1 VQSVDY
7 RDRKPLKHSV
17 KRNRMKKIALVIGLL
32 GWCNVTAVAQDQAA
46 TQPSVI
52 NINISVS
59 RTVQAV
65 SYPNN
70 TSSTIN
76 FTGTPLLPFAKGQAK
91 VENKKGV
98 ITIQAELQKM
108 TPANTLG
115 AEFLT
120 YVLWAITPEGRARNL
135 GEFQL
140 NGDKSK
146 LTVTTQLPNFAMIVT
161 AEPYFAVTYAS
172 EEVVLQGVPG
182 SDTKGQITPVVAQLL
197 SRSTY
202 HESQLQPLTID
213 PKVPLIVYEARNALR
228 IAQLQGAP
236 KYAANAWAS
245 AQQAQAQM
253 EDYITRKQKNP
264 ILTAARSATQ
274 QAEDARSIAVKAE
287 AEEKVA
293 LAKQAEADRAAAAAQ
308 REAQLKAEQQAEAQR
323 SAEAQALAAKEAQA
337 RADAEAAAQKSAA
350 EAARAVEAQK
360 QLRAQLLAQLNAVLQ
375 TVDTPR
381 GLVVTMADVL
391 FASGKYELSQPA
403 TLALAKMS
411 GVILAHPGLTLKIAG
426 YTDSTGSDEFNLKLS
441 GQRADA
447 VRTFLVQ
454 QGLNPASVT
463 SMGMGSA
470 DPVAS
475 NDTAAGRQQNRR
487 VEIVVSGEAIG
498 TTGGN

>member
-1 VQSVDY
+1 
-7 RDRKPLKHSV
+7 
-17 KRNRMKKIALVIGLL
+17 MKKIALVIGLL
-32 GWCNVTAVAQDQAA
+32 GWCSVFAIAQDQAA

-70 TSSTIN
+70 TSSSIA

-115 AEFLT
+115 PEFLT

-146 LTVTTQLPNFAMIVT
+146 LSVTTQLPNFAMIVT
-161 AEPYFAVTYAS
+161 AEPYFAVSYAS

-213 PKVPLIVYEARNALR
+213 PKVPLIVYEAQNALR
-228 IAQLQGAP
+228 IAKLQGAE
-236 KYAANAWAS
+236 KYAPNAWAS
-245 AQQAQAQM
+245 AQQSQAQM
-253 EDYITRKQKNP
+253 EDYIARKQKNP
-264 ILTAARSATQ
+264 ILTAARSTTQ

-293 LAKQAEADRAAAAAQ
+293 QAKQAEADRAAAAAQ
-308 REAQLKAEQQAEAQR
+308 REAQLKAEQEAEAQR

-337 RADAEAAAQKSAA
+337 RADAEAAARKSAA
-350 EAARAVEAQK
+350 EANAAVEAQK
-360 QLRAQLLAQLNAVLQ
+360 RLRAQLLAQLNAVLQ

>member
-1 VQSVDY
+1 
-7 RDRKPLKHSV
+7 
-17 KRNRMKKIALVIGLL
+17 MKKTALILGVL
-32 GWCNVTAVAQDQAA
+32 GWCNVVAIAQDQAA

-70 TSSTIN
+70 TSSNIT

-91 VENKKGV
+91 VDNKKGV

-108 TPANTLG
+108 SPANTLG

-161 AEPYFAVTYAS
+161 AEPYFAVSYAS
-172 EEVVLQGVPG
+172 EEVVLQGVPS

-202 HESQLQPLTID
+202 HESQLQPFTID

-228 IAQLQGAP
+228 IAQLQGAE

-253 EDYITRKQKNP
+253 EDYISRKQKNP

-287 AEEKVA
+287 AEERV
-293 LAKQAEADRAAAAAQ
+293 AEAKR
-308 REAQLKAEQQAEAQR
+308 RR
-323 SAEAQALAAKEAQA
+323 
-337 RADAEAAAQKSAA
+337 
-350 EAARAVEAQK
+350 
-360 QLRAQLLAQLNAVLQ
+360 Q
-375 TVDTPR
+375 T
-381 GLVVTMADVL
+381 GL
-391 FASGKYELSQPA
+391 
-403 TLALAKMS
+403 
-411 GVILAHPGLTLKIAG
+411 
-426 YTDSTGSDEFNLKLS
+426 
-441 GQRADA
+441 
-447 VRTFLVQ
+447 
-454 QGLNPASVT
+454 
-463 SMGMGSA
+463 
-470 DPVAS
+470 
-475 NDTAAGRQQNRR
+475 RQQPNARL
-487 VEIVVSGEAIG
+487 S
-498 TTGGN
+498 

>member
-1 VQSVDY
+1 
-7 RDRKPLKHSV
+7 
-17 KRNRMKKIALVIGLL
+17 M
-32 GWCNVTAVAQDQAA
+32 
-46 TQPSVI
+46 
-52 NINISVS
+52 
-59 RTVQAV
+59 
-65 SYPNN
+65 
-70 TSSTIN
+70 
-76 FTGTPLLPFAKGQAK
+76 
-91 VENKKGV
+91 
-98 ITIQAELQKM
+98 QKM
-108 TPANTLG
+108 SPANTLG
-115 AEFLT
+115 LEFLT

-146 LTVTTQLPNFAMIVT
+146 LTVTTQLPNFAMIVI
-161 AEPYFAVTYAS
+161 AEPYFAVSYAS
-172 EEVVLQGVPG
+172 EEVVLQGVPS
-182 SDTKGQITPVVAQLL
+182 SDTKGQITPVTAQLL

-202 HESQLQPLTID
+202 HESQLQPFTID

-228 IAQLQGAP
+228 IAQLQGAE
-236 KYAANAWAS
+236 KYAASAWAS
-245 AQQAQAQM
+245 AQQTQAQM
-253 EDYITRKQKNP
+253 EDYIARKQKNP

-287 AEEKVA
+287 AEEKVTE
-293 LAKQAEADRAAAAAQ
+293 AKSAEAARVAAAAQ
-308 REAQLKAEQQAEAQR
+308 REAQLKAEQAAEAQR
-323 SAEAQALAAKEAQA
+323 SAEAEAARKQADEAAK
-337 RADAEAAAQKSAA
+337 KSAA
-350 EAARAVEAQK
+350 EAAQAVEAQR

-403 TLALAKMS
+403 SLALAKMS
-411 GVILAHPGLTLKIAG
+411 GVILAHPGLTLNIAG
-426 YTDSTGSDEFNLKLS
+426 YTDSTGGDQFNLKLS

-454 QGLNPASVT
+454 QGLNPATVT

-475 NDTAAGRQQNRR
+475 NDTAVGRQQNRR

-498 TTGGN
+498 TAAAN

>member
-1 VQSVDY
+1 
-7 RDRKPLKHSV
+7 
-17 KRNRMKKIALVIGLL
+17 M
-32 GWCNVTAVAQDQAA
+32 
-46 TQPSVI
+46 
-52 NINISVS
+52 
-59 RTVQAV
+59 
-65 SYPNN
+65 
-70 TSSTIN
+70 
-76 FTGTPLLPFAKGQAK
+76 
-91 VENKKGV
+91 
-98 ITIQAELQKM
+98 
-108 TPANTLG
+108 
-115 AEFLT
+115 
-120 YVLWAITPEGRARNL
+120 
-135 GEFQL
+135 
-140 NGDKSK
+140 
-146 LTVTTQLPNFAMIVT
+146 
-161 AEPYFAVTYAS
+161 
-172 EEVVLQGVPG
+172 
-182 SDTKGQITPVVAQLL
+182 AQLL

-213 PKVPLIVYEARNALR
+213 PKVPLIVYEAQNALR
-228 IAQLQGAP
+228 IAKLQGAE
-236 KYAANAWAS
+236 KYAPSAWAS
-245 AQQAQAQM
+245 AQQSQAQM
-253 EDYITRKQKNP
+253 EDYIARKQKNS
-264 ILTAARSATQ
+264 ILTAARSTTQ

-287 AEEKVA
+287 AAEKA
-293 LAKQAEADRAAAAAQ
+293 AQAKQAEEDRAAAAAQ
-308 REAQLKAEQQAEAQR
+308 REAQLKAEQEAEALR

-337 RADAEAAAQKSAA
+337 RAEADAARKQATAARKSAA
-350 EAARAVEAQK
+350 EANQAVEAQK

>member
-1 VQSVDY
+1 
-7 RDRKPLKHSV
+7 
-17 KRNRMKKIALVIGLL
+17 MKKTALIL
-32 GWCNVTAVAQDQAA
+32 GVLSWCNVVAIAQDQAA

-70 TSSTIN
+70 TSSSIT

-91 VENKKGV
+91 VDNKKGV

-108 TPANTLG
+108 SPANTLG

-202 HESQLQPLTID
+202 HESQLQPFTID

-228 IAQLQGAP
+228 IAQLQGAE

-253 EDYITRKQKNP
+253 EDYISRKQKNP

-287 AEEKVA
+287 AEERVA
-293 LAKQAEADRAAAAAQ
+293 EAKSAEADKGCGSSPTRGSATGAAGSRGAAQ
-308 REAQLKAEQQAEAQR
+308 R
-323 SAEAQALAAKEAQA
+323 
-337 RADAEAAAQKSAA
+337 
-350 EAARAVEAQK
+350 
-360 QLRAQLLAQLNAVLQ
+360 
-375 TVDTPR
+375 
-381 GLVVTMADVL
+381 GG
-391 FASGKYELSQPA
+391 ASSC
-403 TLALAKMS
+403 
-411 GVILAHPGLTLKIAG
+411 
-426 YTDSTGSDEFNLKLS
+426 
-441 GQRADA
+441 GQRGTGA
-447 VRTFLVQ
+447 RGGGRSQ
-454 QGLNPASVT
+454 K
-463 SMGMGSA
+463 
-470 DPVAS
+470 
-475 NDTAAGRQQNRR
+475 AGRRSSPKVGRR
-487 VEIVVSGEAIG
+487 SCSGRGGATAVARTTSSPTECRAANSRYASW
-498 TTGGN
+498 TGGYDG

>member
-1 VQSVDY
+1 
-7 RDRKPLKHSV
+7 
-17 KRNRMKKIALVIGLL
+17 
-32 GWCNVTAVAQDQAA
+32 
-46 TQPSVI
+46 
-52 NINISVS
+52 
-59 RTVQAV
+59 
-65 SYPNN
+65 
-70 TSSTIN
+70 
-76 FTGTPLLPFAKGQAK
+76 
-91 VENKKGV
+91 
-98 ITIQAELQKM
+98 
-108 TPANTLG
+108 
-115 AEFLT
+115 
-120 YVLWAITPEGRARNL
+120 
-135 GEFQL
+135 
-140 NGDKSK
+140 
-146 LTVTTQLPNFAMIVT
+146 
-161 AEPYFAVTYAS
+161 
-172 EEVVLQGVPG
+172 
-182 SDTKGQITPVVAQLL
+182 VAQLL

-213 PKVPLIVYEARNALR
+213 PKVPLIVYEAQNALR
-228 IAQLQGAP
+228 IAKLQGAE
-236 KYAANAWAS
+236 KYAPNAWAT

-253 EDYITRKQKNP
+253 EDYIARKQKNP

-293 LAKQAEADRAAAAAQ
+293 QAKQAEADRVAAAAQ
-308 REAQLKAEQQAEAQR
+308 REAELKAQQAADAQR
-323 SAEAQALAAKEAQA
+323 SAEAEALAAKEAQA
-337 RADAEAAAQKSAA
+337 RADAEAAKKQADEAAQKSAA
-350 EAARAVEAQK
+350 EAARAVEAQR

>member
-1 VQSVDY
+1 
-7 RDRKPLKHSV
+7 
-17 KRNRMKKIALVIGLL
+17 MKKIAFLVALL
-32 GWCNVTAVAQDQAA
+32 GWLNAIAVAQDQAA

-70 TSSTIN
+70 TSSSIN

-108 TPANTLG
+108 SPASTLG

-146 LTVTTQLPNFAMIVT
+146 LTVTTQLPNFAMVVT
-161 AEPYFAVTYAS
+161 AEPYFAVSYAS

-197 SRSTY
+197 SRSAY
-202 HESQLQPLTID
+202 HESQLQPFVID

-228 IAQLQGAP
+228 IAQLQGAE

-253 EDYITRKQKNP
+253 EDYIARKQKNP

-274 QAEDARSIAVKAE
+274 QAEDARSIAVKQE

-293 LAKQAEADRAAAAAQ
+293 KAKEAEAERAAVAAQ
-308 REAQLKAEQQAEAQR
+308 REEQLKTEQAAEAQR
-323 SAEAQALAAKEAQA
+323 SAEAAALAAKEAQGRA
-337 RADAEAAAQKSAA
+337 EADAARKEADEAARKSAE
-350 EAARAVEAQK
+350 EAARAVEAQR

-381 GLVVTMADVL
+381 GLVVTMADIL
-391 FASGKYELSQPA
+391 FASGKYQLSQNA
-403 TLALAKMS
+403 NLALAKLS
-411 GVILAHPGLTLKIAG
+411 GVILAHPGLTLKITG
-426 YTDSTGSDEFNLKLS
+426 YTDSTGGDQFNLKLS
-441 GQRADA
+441 GQRADT
-447 VRTFLVQ
+447 VRMFLVQ
-454 QGLNPASVT
+454 QGLNPDTVS
-463 SMGMGSA
+463 SMGMGAA
-470 DPVAS
+470 DPVAN
-475 NDTAAGRQQNRR
+475 NDSSLGRQQNRR

-498 TTGGN
+498 TQSGN

>member
-1 VQSVDY
+1 
-7 RDRKPLKHSV
+7 
-17 KRNRMKKIALVIGLL
+17 MKKITCLVALLC
-32 GWCNVTAVAQDQAA
+32 WCNVLGFSQGQAQ

-70 TSSTIN
+70 TSSSIS
-76 FTGTPLLPFAKGQAK
+76 FTGTPLLPFAKGDAK

-98 ITIQAELQKM
+98 ITIQVQLQKM
-108 TPANTLG
+108 SPANTLG
-115 AEFLT
+115 PEFLT
-120 YVLWAITPEGRARNL
+120 YVLWAITPEGRASNL
-135 GEFQL
+135 GELQL
-140 NGDKSK
+140 SGDKSK
-146 LTVTTQLPNFAMIVT
+146 LIATTRLPNFAMIVT
-161 AEPYFAVTYAS
+161 AEPYFAVSNAS
-172 EEVVLQGVPG
+172 EEVVLQGVPS
-182 SDTKGQITPVVAQLL
+182 SDTKGQVTPVTATLL

-202 HESQLQPLTID
+202 HEAQLQPLTID
-213 PKVPLIVYEARNALR
+213 PKVPLAVYEARNALR
-228 IAQLQGAP
+228 IAQLQGAE
-236 KYAANAWAS
+236 KYATSAWSS
-245 AQQAQAQM
+245 AKQTSAQM
-253 EDYITRKQKNP
+253 EMYISEKQKNP

-274 QAEDARSIAVKAE
+274 QAEDARSIAVKQE

-293 LAKQAEADRAAAAAQ
+293 EAKQAEAQRATEAAQ
-308 REAQLKAEQQAEAQR
+308 REAQLKAEQAAEAQR
-323 SAEAQALAAKEAQA
+323 SADAQALAAKEAQA
-337 RADAEAAAQKSAA
+337 RAEADASARKSAA
-350 EAARAVEAQK
+350 EAARAVEAQR

-381 GLVVTMADVL
+381 GLVVTMADIL
-391 FASGKYELSQPA
+391 FATGKYELAQNA
-403 TLALAKMS
+403 NLALAKMS
-411 GVILAHPGLTLKIAG
+411 GVILAHPGLTLRIAG

-454 QGLNPASVT
+454 QGLSPDTVT

-475 NDTAAGRQQNRR
+475 NDTAQGRQQNRR

-498 TTGGN
+498 TASGN